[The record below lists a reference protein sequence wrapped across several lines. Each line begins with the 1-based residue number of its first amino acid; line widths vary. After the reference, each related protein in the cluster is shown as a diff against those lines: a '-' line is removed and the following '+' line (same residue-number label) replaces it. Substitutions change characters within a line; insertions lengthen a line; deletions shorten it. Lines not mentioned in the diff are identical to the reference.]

1 MRRNLNDKLPASL
14 RPRVLC
20 ELNAKNRFR
29 IIQNC
34 GAAKFSDR
42 EGIKLLAT
50 DNCID
55 FGIILAVEQRNE
67 QV

>member
-1 MRRNLNDKLPASL
+1 MRPNLNDKLPASL

-34 GAAKFSDR
+34 GAEKFRDR
-42 EGIKLLAT
+42 EGIKLPAI
-50 DNCID
+50 DN
-55 FGIILAVEQRNE
+55 
-67 QV
+67 